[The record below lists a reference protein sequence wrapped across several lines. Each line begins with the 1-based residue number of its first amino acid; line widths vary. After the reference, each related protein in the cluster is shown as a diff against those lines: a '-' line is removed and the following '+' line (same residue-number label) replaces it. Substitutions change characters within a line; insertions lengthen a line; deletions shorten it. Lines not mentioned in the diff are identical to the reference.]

1 MGPSL
6 WLRPAAVAAATRAEV
21 VSQLVLSLF
30 PGIGLLDMAFEQE
43 GFCVVR
49 GPDLLWGGDV
59 RAFHPPAGRFDGV
72 IGGDPCQAHSQY
84 RFLNPKSGQKYG
96 DMTPEF
102 ARIVN
107 AAVPRWFLRE
117 NVPHAPDPVVPGYGV
132 RKQKI
137 NNRWLGEA
145 QDRTRML
152 WFGMSGVPAG
162 RPLLIEF
169 AALETNEY
177 RQAVTSS
184 LRAVNV
190 KLGGSGKPKRT
201 YSPDGKRHGPDRG
214 PRARMAEMLHYQGLP
229 ADFFGEFC
237 PFTQTAQRQMV
248 GNGVPL
254 PMGRAIAR
262 AVRQALGLP
271 LQASA

>member
-1 MGPSL
+1 MVTAGG
-6 WLRPAAVAAATRAEV
+6 
-21 VSQLVLSLF
+21 VSDPLVLSLF
-30 PGIGLLDMAFEQE
+30 PGVGLLDMAFEVE

-59 RAFHPPAGRFDGV
+59 RNFHPPAGRFDGV

-102 ARIVN
+102 ARVVN
-107 AAVPRWFLRE
+107 AAQPSWFLRE
-117 NVPHAPDPVVPGYGV
+117 NVPHAPDPAVPGYV
-132 RKQKI
+132 VKTQKL

-145 QDRTRML
+145 QERTRKL
-152 WFGMSGVPAG
+152 WWGTRDGT
-162 RPLLIEF
+162 PLLIEF
-169 AALETNEY
+169 ALFEALNY

-201 YSPDGKRHGPDRG
+201 YTATGKRHGPDQG
-214 PRARMAEMLHYQGLP
+214 PRATIAEMLRYQGLP
-229 ADFFGEFC
+229 ADHFGEFC
-237 PFTQTAQRQMV
+237 PFTKTARRQMI

-262 AVRQALGLP
+262 AVRQAIGLP
-271 LQASA
+271 LREATA